1 MAERYRG
8 RAGVW
13 KTADVATARE
23 QRRAL
28 VAVNLGAVLEFY
40 DWLAYLFLIP
50 YFGSAFFPATEP
62 GAVLLSS
69 LAVFAVGSL
78 ARPLG
83 AIVLGRMGDRIGR
96 RPAMLASIGL
106 MAAASAAMALLPTSA
121 AIGVLAPVLL
131 VSVRILQG
139 FALGPEG
146 GASVTLLAEV
156 APDAR
161 RGLFTS
167 SVEFSVAVGGLLVAG
182 VISILQTWLSPEQMS
197 AFGWRAVFGLGA
209 VLALT
214 TLAIRR
220 RMPETDHADAAT
232 RRARRPMLEV
242 WRHDRV
248 AFLRIVIVGGSGMA
262 LFYGF
267 TALLPSLGPSYTPVT
282 AAAAAHANTLATL
295 CLLVMVPIGGL
306 LSDRIGRAWTL
317 RLLLGVSLLAFPA
330 VWFMESA
337 QAGFGPQFTAQMLA
351 SVLTAVW
358 AGGANALYPE
368 LLPPRARAFGVAAGF
383 GIGVAVFG
391 GFAPM
396 AASGLV
402 GVIGLPGLAWFVVCC
417 AAMSA
422 AATIGL
428 HPTARLP
435 LPTDAP

>member
-1 MAERYRG
+1 MG
-8 RAGVW
+8 
-13 KTADVATARE
+13 
-23 QRRAL
+23 
-28 VAVNLGAVLEFY
+28 VNLGAVLEFY

-50 YFGSAFFPATEP
+50 YFGSQFFSAAEP

-83 AIVLGRMGDRIGR
+83 AIVLGRLGDRVGR

-106 MAAASAAMALLPTSA
+106 MTVSSAAMAVLPTTA
-121 AIGVLAPVLL
+121 AVGILAPILL
-131 VSVRILQG
+131 VTVRILQG

-156 APDAR
+156 APKDR
-161 RGLFTS
+161 RGLFAS
-167 SVEFSVAVGGLLVAG
+167 SVEFSVAVGGLLVAA
-182 VISILQTWLSPEQMS
+182 VISLLQGWLTSAQMS
-197 AFGWRAVFGLGA
+197 DFGWRVVFGLGA
-209 VLALT
+209 VLALV
-214 TLAIRR
+214 TLVIRR
-220 RMPETDHADAAT
+220 RMPETDMAAPAA
-232 RRARRPMLEV
+232 RRTRRPMQEV
-242 WRHDRV
+242 WQNDRL
-248 AFLRIVIVGGSGMA
+248 AFVRIVVVGGSGMA

-267 TALLPSLGPSYTPVT
+267 TALLPSLGPTYTPVS

-295 CLLVMVPIGGL
+295 ALLAMVPLGGV
-306 LSDRIGRAWTL
+306 LSDRIGRAWML
-317 RLLLGVSLLAFPA
+317 RLLLLLSLLAFPA
-330 VWFMESA
+330 VWLMQSVHG
-337 QAGFGPQFTAQMLA
+337 GFGAQFAAQLLA
-351 SVLTAVW
+351 SVLTAIW

-402 GVIGLPGLAWFVVCC
+402 GLTGLVGLAWFVVGC

-428 HPTARLP
+428 RPTARLP
-435 LPTDAP
+435 LLKDPA